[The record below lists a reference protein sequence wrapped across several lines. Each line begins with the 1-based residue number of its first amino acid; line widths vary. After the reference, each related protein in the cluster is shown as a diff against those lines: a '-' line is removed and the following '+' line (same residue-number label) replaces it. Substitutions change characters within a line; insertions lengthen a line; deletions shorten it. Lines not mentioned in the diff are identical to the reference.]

1 MFAILLLHLA
11 LGIGIVASGD
21 RLGRRA
27 FAVAALAPAITLIWI
42 ATHVTDL
49 LDGGVV
55 EQTVNWVPA
64 LDLTLALRA
73 DAFSLV
79 MVLLVS
85 GIGVLVCGYAI
96 GYFSHPK
103 PGTARLAGL
112 MTLFAGSMLGVVMS
126 DHLLALFVFWEL
138 TSITS
143 YLLIGNS
150 DTDRKA
156 RDAALSAILITGTG
170 GLAMLA
176 GLVLVGQAAGTYRL
190 SELLAEP
197 PSGNAVTVGLL
208 LILIGAFTK
217 SAQVPF
223 HSWLPGAMAAP
234 TPVSTYLH
242 SATMVKA
249 GVYLI
254 ARFVAGVRGPAT
266 GGPSCSS
273 MGLLTM
279 LYGGC
284 GRSASTTSSCC
295 SPTAR

>member
-1 MFAILLLHLA
+1 VTA
-11 LGIGIVASGD
+11 
-21 RLGRRA
+21 LGRRA
-27 FAVAALAPAITLIWI
+27 FAVAAIAPAVTLIWI
-42 ATHVTDL
+42 GTHVGHL

-55 EQTVNWVPA
+55 DQTVDWVPA
-64 LDLTLALRA
+64 IDLTLALRA
-73 DAFSLV
+73 DVFSLV

-85 GIGVLVCGYAI
+85 GIGLLVCAYAI

-190 SELLAEP
+190 SELARRR
-197 PSGNAVTVGLL
+197 
-208 LILIGAFTK
+208 
-217 SAQVPF
+217 
-223 HSWLPGAMAAP
+223 
-234 TPVSTYLH
+234 PVRQRRH
-242 SATMVKA
+242 
-249 GVYLI
+249 G
-254 ARFVAGVRGPAT
+254 RRC
-266 GGPSCSS
+266 CSS
-273 MGLLTM
+273 
-279 LYGGC
+279 
-284 GRSASTTSSCC
+284 
-295 SPTAR
+295 